1 MSAYLVLS
9 VNGITGTNATS
20 GRARSSARA
29 VVAPISTTLSAI
41 SQRFPISNVAEESIP
56 IGTISSHVTSI
67 STDTTDDVGC
77 KVALFRAVVFS
88 MTNLTT
94 VLASLILI
102 VSKSTI
108 ECCKL
113 TKLVTL
119 ELVLAFWDRRRL
131 RMLELWL
138 ESLQGKTYSL
148 NDVVDQLL
156 RLVDLLL
163 GVCHDQAV

>member
-1 MSAYLVLS
+1 LIISRSWAGLDTTRCLSIGWGAARKFLHELLVLS
-9 VNGITGTNATS
+9 VNGITSANAAS
-20 GRARSSARA
+20 GRARSSARTI
-29 VVAPISTTLSAI
+29 VAPISTTLS
-41 SQRFPISNVAEESIP
+41 
-56 IGTISSHVTSI
+56 IGAISSHVTCI
-67 STDTTDDVGC
+67 STDATDDVGRE
-77 KVALFRAVVFS
+77 VALFRAVVFS
-88 MTNLTT
+88 VTNLTT

-119 ELVLAFWDRRRL
+119 ELVLAFWDRG
-131 RMLELWL
+131 
-138 ESLQGKTYSL
+138 SSL

-163 GVCHDQAV
+163 SICHDQAV

>member
-9 VNGITGTNATS
+9 INSITSTNPTS
-20 GRARSSARA
+20 GRARSSART

-41 SQRFPISNVAEESIP
+41 SQHFPISNVAEKSIP
-56 IGTISSHVTSI
+56 IGAISSHVTCI
-67 STDTTDDVGC
+67 STYTTDDVSC
-77 KVALFRAVVFS
+77 EVALFRAVVFS
-88 MTNLTT
+88 VTNLTT
-94 VLASLILI
+94 VLASLILV

-119 ELVLAFWDRRRL
+119 ELVLAFWDRRSL

-138 ESLQGKTYSL
+138 EVLQGKTYSL
-148 NDVVDQLL
+148 NNVVDQLF

-163 GVCHDQAV
+163 GICHD

>member
-9 VNGITGTNATS
+9 VNSITSTNATS
-20 GRARSSARA
+20 GWARSSTRT

-41 SQRFPISNVAEESIP
+41 SQHFPISNVANKSIP
-56 IGTISSHVTSI
+56 IGTISSHVTCI

-77 KVALFRAVVFS
+77 KVALFGAVVFS
-88 MTNLTT
+88 VTNLTT

-102 VSKSTI
+102 VSKGTI
-108 ECCKL
+108 KCCKL

-119 ELVLAFWDRRRL
+119 ELVLAFWDRGSL

-138 ESLQGKTYSL
+138 ESLEGKTYSL
-148 NDVVDQLL
+148 NDVVD
-156 RLVDLLL
+156 
-163 GVCHDQAV
+163 

>member
-1 MSAYLVLS
+1 
-9 VNGITGTNATS
+9 
-20 GRARSSARA
+20 
-29 VVAPISTTLSAI
+29 
-41 SQRFPISNVAEESIP
+41 
-56 IGTISSHVTSI
+56 
-67 STDTTDDVGC
+67 
-77 KVALFRAVVFS
+77 

-119 ELVLAFWDRRRL
+119 ELVLAFWDRRSL

-138 ESLQGKTYSL
+138 EVLQGKTYSL
-148 NDVVDQLL
+148 NNIVDQLF

-163 GVCHDQAV
+163 SICHD